1 MKRLIGK
8 FLDATFLRFL
18 LVGAVNTLVGTGV
31 MFALYNLAGCGYWF
45 SSAMNYVVGSVVS
58 YFLNKYFT
66 FKRTGRDAKMVLR
79 FIVNIS
85 VCYAVAYGAARPL
98 ARQLLA
104 GAEQTVRDNVAM
116 LFGMCLFV
124 GLNYLGQRILVFRAD
139 EPEPDA
145 AAREDRERE

>member
-31 MFALYNLAGCGYWF
+31 MFALYNLAHCGYWF
-45 SSAMNYVVGSVVS
+45 SSAMNYIVGSVVS

-66 FKRTGRDAKMVLR
+66 FQKTERDPKMLLR
-79 FIVNIS
+79 FAVNIS
-85 VCYAVAYGAARPL
+85 ACYAIAYGAARPL
-98 ARQLLA
+98 ARQLLSA
-104 GAEQTVRDNVAM
+104 AAESVRDNAAM

-124 GLNYLGQRILVFRAD
+124 ALNYLGQRMLVFRAD
-139 EPEPDA
+139 EAD
-145 AAREDRERE
+145 